1 MASFGRYP
9 DRRPHGLRVCLD
21 GTIRVQ
27 DIVDCWGASRGVSR
41 QQIVTAVQEHMF
53 HNDECSSLRFV
64 LSEDSE
70 GHLIVR
76 VMAKRAPKDS
86 RGYRR
91 AHQLAIEDSRGRHQ
105 VSPFATAS
113 PQHASMPGRVARE
126 ANRGSLQVWLSAE
139 ATAGGGPADT
149 GNKYAHSQAGQAP
162 TGPAPGGLASG
173 LSTSEKLDLSLD
185 DLLRADAGR
194 APARQ
199 SRMPD
204 VVDLTHPNTNKMP
217 GRPMEV
223 EVERQRA
230 RSEEADSASPRRSK
244 EELPARPSDALQV
257 GQLIAEA
264 GPEHGRKPDPPPGD
278 HWKQFNCE
286 TSGPWW
292 YYEGPLGTWVCQKD
306 KQVMPTEPLIGP

>member
-1 MASFGRYP
+1 MARCRSRSPAVSSLKISKVVASFGRYP

-126 ANRGSLQVWLSAE
+126 ANRGPPGCAANVLDA
-139 ATAGGGPADT
+139 
-149 GNKYAHSQAGQAP
+149 AP
-162 TGPAPGGLASG
+162 TGPTPGGLASG